1 MKIKRFFA
9 PDVRSAMRMV
19 KEELG
24 EDAVILSNKRVN
36 GGIEI
41 ISAIDYDENAL
52 RREVQQEHAP
62 EKRPTVMA
70 AADVKRRQDQ
80 TYSELALQPS
90 DNSNNNVSEIN
101 REKPQVMWSQEPTL
115 MEMRG
120 EMKTMRGLLETQL
133 SELALKDH
141 KISSPFDYELKQ
153 RMAKLGLGSKLAG
166 ELLRSLPMEG
176 SVDDLWRRLLGKIAV
191 KLSVTD
197 DDILT
202 RGGAVALIGPTGVG
216 KTTTVAKLAARF
228 AMRHGS
234 RSVALISTDNF
245 RIGAHEQLKAYAR
258 ILDVPIRFANSAE
271 TLQAALDHFCDK
283 RLVLI
288 DTAGMSQR
296 DLRLTEQFSFLQDES
311 DRVRTYLVAST
322 TSRLS
327 GLQEVVRAFKGVDL
341 SGCILTKVDE
351 STCLG
356 HALDVVIQ
364 QQLPVAYISDGQ
376 RVPEDLQ
383 PARAHTLVSRS
394 VAVMQESTDLLE
406 DELMTGIRVAEV
418 GS

>member
-19 KEELG
+19 REELG
-24 EDAVILSNKRVN
+24 EDAVILSNNRVN

-41 ISAIDYDENAL
+41 ISATDYDENAL
-52 RREVQQEHAP
+52 RREVQQEHESEKQPAVMTADDVAAQPAWSPSESAP
-62 EKRPTVMA
+62 HV
-70 AADVKRRQDQ
+70 
-80 TYSELALQPS
+80 
-90 DNSNNNVSEIN
+90 
-101 REKPQVMWSQEPTL
+101 REKPQIIWSQEPTL

-120 EMKTMRGLLETQL
+120 EMRTMRGLLETQL
-133 SELALKDH
+133 AELALKDH
-141 KISSPFDYELKQ
+141 KISTPFEYELKQ
-153 RMAKLGLGSKLAG
+153 RMARLGLGSKLAN
-166 ELLRSLPMEG
+166 ELLQSLPMEG
-176 SVDDLWRRLLGKIAV
+176 SADDLWRRLLGKIAV

-202 RGGAVALIGPTGVG
+202 QGGAVALVGPTGVG
-216 KTTTVAKLAARF
+216 KTTTAAKLAARF

-245 RIGAHEQLKAYAR
+245 RIGAHEQLRAYAR
-258 ILDVPIRFANSAE
+258 ILDVPIRLANSAE

-296 DLRLTEQFSFLQDES
+296 DLRLTEQFTVLQGES
-311 DRVRTYLVAST
+311 DRVRTYLVAAT

-327 GLQEVVRAFKGVDL
+327 GLQEVVRGYKGVEL

-351 STCLG
+351 STCIG

-364 QQLPVAYISDGQ
+364 QQLPVAYVSDGQ

-394 VAVMQESTDLLE
+394 VAVMQESADLLE
-406 DELMTGIRVAEV
+406 DELMTGIGVAEV

>member
-9 PDVRSAMRMV
+9 PNVRSAMRMV
-19 KEELG
+19 KDELG

-62 EKRPTVMA
+62 EPPVVVRSVDDMT
-70 AADVKRRQDQ
+70 Q
-80 TYSELALQPS
+80 QPQQPYFEQGQQP
-90 DNSNNNVSEIN
+90 DASNNNRVKDIHQ
-101 REKPQVMWSQEPTL
+101 KKLQVTWSQEPTL

-133 SELALKDH
+133 AELALKDQQL
-141 KISSPFDYELKQ
+141 SRPFEYELKQ
-153 RMAKLGLGSKLAG
+153 RMARLGLGASLAA
-166 ELLRSLPMEG
+166 ELLQSLPKEG
-176 SVDDLWRRLLGKIAV
+176 VVDDLWRRLLGKIAV

-202 RGGAVALIGPTGVG
+202 QGGAVALIGPTGVG

-228 AMRHGS
+228 VMRHGT

-271 TLQAALDHFCDK
+271 TLQTALDHFCDK

-296 DLRLTEQFSFLQDES
+296 DLRLTEQFSVLQDES

-327 GLQEVVRAFKGVDL
+327 GLQEVVQGFKGVEL

-394 VAVMQESTDLLE
+394 VAIMQESTDLLE
-406 DELMTGIRVAEV
+406 DELITGVQVAEV

>member
-9 PDVRSAMRMV
+9 SDVRSAMRMV
-19 KEELG
+19 REELG
-24 EDAVILSNKRVN
+24 EDAVILSNNRVN

-52 RREVQQEHAP
+52 RREVQQEHEA
-62 EKRPTVMA
+62 EKRTAVMA
-70 AADVKRRQDQ
+70 ADDIAHQPTQ
-80 TYSELALQPS
+80 SPSELPRQFNEHA
-90 DNSNNNVSEIN
+90 
-101 REKPQVMWSQEPTL
+101 REKAQIIWSQEPTL

-120 EMKTMRGLLETQL
+120 EMKTMRGMLETQL
-133 SELALKDH
+133 SELALKDS
-141 KISSPFDYELKQ
+141 KISNPFEYELKQ
-153 RMAKLGLGSKLAG
+153 RMARLGLGSKLAG
-166 ELLRSLPMEG
+166 ELLQSLPMEG
-176 SVDDLWRRLLGKIAV
+176 SADDLWRRLLGKIAV

-202 RGGAVALIGPTGVG
+202 QGGAVALIGPTGVG
-216 KTTTVAKLAARF
+216 KTTTIAKLAARF

-258 ILDVPIRFANSAE
+258 ILDVPIRCANSPE
-271 TLQAALDHFCDK
+271 TLRAALDHFCDK

-296 DLRLTEQFSFLQDES
+296 DLRLAEQFSVLQGES

-327 GLQEVVRAFKGVDL
+327 GLREVVRGYNGVDL

-351 STCLG
+351 STSLG

-394 VAVMQESTDLLE
+394 VAVMQESSELLD